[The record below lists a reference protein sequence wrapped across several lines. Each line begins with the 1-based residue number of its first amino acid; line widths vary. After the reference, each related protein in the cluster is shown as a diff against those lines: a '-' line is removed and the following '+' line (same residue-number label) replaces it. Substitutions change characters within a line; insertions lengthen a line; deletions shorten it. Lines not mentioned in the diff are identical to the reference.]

1 MSTSSSPRESVAARR
16 GQTRRAT
23 GRKSRGRGKMSESVA
38 GMPRQR
44 GCDHRRAPHHHHHP
58 AHSQL
63 RPPLIPYLSVCNLFY
78 QLIAKGAGGG
88 WARLSTPRS
97 STSAFGRRSPAGR
110 SLLCVLGLCRI
121 SLSPFFS
128 CRNNRPACA
137 RPPASQS
144 AIFCLGSSPVLSLSF
159 PPYRSLPRF
168 LTFPRRLSEALSSGA
183 LVWRMPA
190 QVRACLAPHEQG
202 LRRARPPPPGP
213 RPVPCWLKNGSAR

>member
-110 SLLCVLGLCRI
+110 SLLCVPVLCRI
-121 SLSPFFS
+121 SLSPFFRLPQQSS
-128 CRNNRPACA
+128 CLLA
-137 RPPASQS
+137 RPPAIQP
-144 AIFCLGSSPVLSLSF
+144 AILCLGSSPVLSLSF
-159 PPYRSLPRF
+159 PLYRSLACSPSPAVS
-168 LTFPRRLSEALSSGA
+168 LRLSLPA
-183 LVWRMPA
+183 LVWRTPA